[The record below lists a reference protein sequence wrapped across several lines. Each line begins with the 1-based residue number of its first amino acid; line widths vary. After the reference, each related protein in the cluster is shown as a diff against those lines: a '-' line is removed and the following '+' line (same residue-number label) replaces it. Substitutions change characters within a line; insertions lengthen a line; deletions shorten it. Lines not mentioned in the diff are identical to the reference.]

1 MLRNWFTATVL
12 FVLFATT
19 AQAQPWAQKMFKTT
33 SHEFGTVAKGAKTE
47 FAFNLQNLYEEDV
60 HIASVRS
67 SCGCTSA
74 SISGKDTLKTWET
87 GTILAVFN
95 TRTFSG
101 QRGATVTV
109 TIDKPFFAE
118 VQLRVA
124 GYIRSDVDFSPG
136 VVAFGDVDQGQPT
149 ETKIVVTN
157 YTRQDWRIADIRSA
171 NENLE
176 VELSDPVRTGSGV
189 SYTMLVRLKGDAPIG
204 YLQDQ
209 LTLVTNESSNP
220 RVPIGVEGRVKS
232 PLDINP
238 STLFLG
244 SMEPGQAVTKQL
256 VVRAKKPFKITN
268 IKCENDCFQFN
279 LKDEAKAIH
288 LIPLVFTAGESVGDL
303 EQSIEIET
311 DLGSNVKGKCVARA
325 SVITPA
331 AAKVQVAK
339 PQVTLVGNSEV
350 VEKKK

>member
-1 MLRNWFTATVL
+1 MLRNWISATVI
-12 FVLFATT
+12 VLALAGSAH
-19 AQAQPWAQKMFKTT
+19 AQSWAQKMFKVT

-47 FAFNLQNLYEEDV
+47 FAFTLQNLYEEDV

-74 SISGKDTLKTWET
+74 SVSGKDTLKTWET
-87 GTILAVFN
+87 STILAVFN

-109 TIDKPFFAE
+109 TIDKPYYAE
-118 VQLRVA
+118 VQLRVG

-136 VVAFGDVDQGQPT
+136 LVGFGEIDQGQPT
-149 ETKIVVTN
+149 EAKVVVTN
-157 YTRQDWRIADIRSA
+157 YSRQDWRITDVRSA

-176 VELSDPVRTGSGV
+176 VELSDPVRAGGGV
-189 SYTMLVRLKGDAPIG
+189 SYTMLVRLKGSAPVG

-209 LTLVTNESSNP
+209 LTLVTNESANP
-220 RVPIGVEGRVKS
+220 RVPISVEGRVKS

-244 SMEPGQAVTKQL
+244 SIEPGQAVTKQL

-279 LKDEAKAIH
+279 LKDEAKTIH
-288 LIPLVFTAGESVGDL
+288 LIPLVFTAGENEGEL
-303 EQSIEIET
+303 EQAIEIQT
-311 DLGSNVKGKCVARA
+311 DLGANVKGKCVARA
-325 SVITPA
+325 SVVAST
-331 AAKVQVAK
+331 AKVKVAK
-339 PQVTLVGNSEV
+339 PTVTLVGNTED
-350 VEKKK
+350 EPKKK